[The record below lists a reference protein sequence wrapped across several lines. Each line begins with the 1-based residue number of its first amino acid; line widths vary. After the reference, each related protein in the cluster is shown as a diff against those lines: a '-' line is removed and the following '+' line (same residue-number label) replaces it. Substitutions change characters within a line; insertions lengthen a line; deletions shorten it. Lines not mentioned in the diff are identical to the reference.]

1 MSVTWDEKAALAR
14 VSAAIEEACKET
26 AEKIGARAKASSAF
40 VDKTGTLRSSIKV
53 FKSKF
58 ENGGYIVH
66 ASAPHAHLV
75 EYGHAGPAPAPA
87 HPFLR
92 PAQKA
97 EKSKFQRVVA
107 AELERELS

>member
-1 MSVTWDEKAALAR
+1 MTVTWDETAALAR
-14 VSAAIEEACKET
+14 VSAAVEEACRET
-26 AEKIGARAKASSAF
+26 AEKVGARAKASTEFS
-40 VDKTGTLRSSIKV
+40 DKTGKLRSSIKV

-58 ENGGYIVH
+58 PDGGYIVH
-66 ASAPHAHLV
+66 ASSPHAHLV
-75 EYGHAGPAPAPA
+75 EYGHGGPAPAPA

-97 EKSKFQRVVA
+97 EKSKFNRKVA